1 MEYMNKLFKS
11 QVSVINVGLPS
22 FAAELKQQG
31 VPVVDL
37 DWRPPAGG
45 NPKLIA
51 LLDKVRR
58 HQSKLGYQ
66 A

>member
-1 MEYMNKLFKS
+1 MEQLSKLFKS
-11 QVSVINVGLPS
+11 TVSVINVGLPS
-22 FAAELKQQG
+22 FAQELKQQG

-51 LLDKVRR
+51 LLDKVHR
-58 HQSKLGYQ
+58 HQAKLGYQ
-66 A
+66 S